1 MNGLRVYI
9 NPDDADTPGSRSV
22 FYSCREGG
30 PYYRWRYETG
40 LGQWLFSRVHPAEL
54 TPRSLCPAHWR
65 KVPEALQARLYE
77 HYLE

>member
-9 NPDDADTPGSRSV
+9 NPDETNTLDTHSV

-30 PYYRWRYETG
+30 PYYRWRYEQSS
-40 LGQWLFSRVHPAEL
+40 GQWIFSRVQPVEFTL
-54 TPRSLCPAHWR
+54 RSLSTANWKDVPA
-65 KVPEALQARLYE
+65 ALQARLNE

>member
-9 NPDDADTPGSRSV
+9 NPDEANTLDYDSV

-30 PYYRWRYETG
+30 PYYRWRYEQSN
-40 LGQWLFSRVHPAEL
+40 GQWIFSRVQPVEFTIKSLSPANWKDV
-54 TPRSLCPAHWR
+54 PA
-65 KVPEALQARLYE
+65 ALQARLNE